1 MKKIVQYKNK
11 LLTYFVY
18 GEGTPVILLHGFAE
32 TNAVWR
38 NQANDLNIGVKIII
52 PDMPGSGTSGLFE
65 TNGGHLTIDALAES
79 IHSIL
84 INENIERGILLGHSL
99 GGYVTLAFAEKYPE
113 KLKAFGLVNSTAFPD
128 SEERKQI
135 RLRGIEMM
143 ESYGGY
149 AFVKATTPNL
159 FSGLFKEKKPQV
171 VNELTEGGK
180 NFKTKNLQE
189 YAYAA
194 MGRKDKT
201 DVLKKSKVPVLF
213 VIGTEDVAAPLKD
226 LLKQVHLP
234 EVSYIHILK
243 NTGHMSMLETPEKL
257 NWILKNFVNEIE

>member
-1 MKKIVQYKNK
+1 MKKAIQYKNK
-11 LLTYFVY
+11 LLTYFVH

-32 TNAVWR
+32 TNTVWK
-38 NQANDLNIGVKIII
+38 NQANDLPVGFKFII
-52 PDMPGSGTSGLFE
+52 PDIPGSGASELFE
-65 TNGGHLTIDALAES
+65 INGEHLTIDALAES

-84 INENIERGILLGHSL
+84 VSENIERCILLGHSL
-99 GGYVTLAFAEKYPE
+99 GGYVTLAFAEKYPG

-128 SEERKQI
+128 SKERKQI

-143 ESYGGY
+143 QSYGGY

-159 FSGLFKEKKPQV
+159 FSGSFKEKNPQV
-171 VNELTEGGK
+171 VDELTEEGK
-180 NFKTKNLQE
+180 NFETKNLQE

-201 DVLKKSKVPVLF
+201 EVLKKSNVPVLF

-243 NTGHMSMLETPEKL
+243 DTGHMSMLETPEKL
-257 NWILKNFVNEIE
+257 NRILKNFVNEIE